1 MQDRQGLV
9 SIHPR
14 LRSGGDALS
23 RTLRQE
29 GLVFQERLENLRVA
43 AVGCHSGLSEALS
56 SVASHL
62 GIGSFPCHLDEAD
75 HLILLGD
82 VEAPDTGPDDV
93 TRILLLDDGV
103 RITDAEDREGGTPS
117 ELQEFGIC
125 VVGAS
130 LAFQEVLRI
139 QDCIRQ
145 IDIVKS
151 YIAVHYRVDT
161 RDAGASFLAERDL
174 VITDRDGSSIPLFVR
189 ERDDG
194 TGHMV
199 VSGRMADEV
208 AARELMMGMDLVSIL
223 DTPKAVPSTLE
234 LRIPRQVGSVDGD
247 ALVAGIGGLGSWA
260 LSVFCRGLADSGS
273 SGKGV
278 AMTILDPDPEI
289 ELHNL
294 NRQVLYS
301 TRDIGRPKAEAA
313 AEVLSGIVPDA
324 DFSWGVQSVG
334 MPELEG
340 IFSDSLDSEDQEDL
354 VDLDVEGSILCPEEL
369 ADRVLSSDV
378 ILSGV
383 DNLRSRAIIS
393 GIASSLGIPMINA
406 GAAGWSGQMD
416 VIREGDGCMTCRYG
430 PGIAKDDRVASC
442 QEDGEVPF
450 SSIVTSTAIFGAL
463 QGLALMSALSEG
475 ESLLDEWPGQVIW
488 GGRSNSLRIEKGL
501 VRGVFGKGDDHLTHI
516 REALG
521 IVPRGSQ

>member
-1 MQDRQGLV
+1 M
-9 SIHPR
+9 
-14 LRSGGDALS
+14 
-23 RTLRQE
+23 
-29 GLVFQERLENLRVA
+29 
-43 AVGCHSGLSEALS
+43 
-56 SVASHL
+56 
-62 GIGSFPCHLDEAD
+62 DEAD
-75 HLILLGD
+75 HLLLLGD

-103 RITDAEDREGGTPS
+103 RITHVEDSEGGTPS
-117 ELQEFGIC
+117 EIQEFGIC
-125 VVGAS
+125 VIGAS

-139 QDCIRQ
+139 QGCIRQ
-145 IDIVKS
+145 IDIVKA
-151 YIAVHYRVDT
+151 YVAVHYRVDI

-174 VITDRDGSSIPLFVR
+174 MIADREGSSLPLFVR
-189 ERDDG
+189 DRDDG
-194 TGHMV
+194 TGHLMI
-199 VSGRMADEV
+199 SGRMADGDAV
-208 AARELMMGMDLVSIL
+208 RDLMGGLDLVSSL
-223 DTPKAVPSTLE
+223 DAPDAIPSSLE
-234 LRIPRQVGSVDGD
+234 LRIPRQVGTISGD
-247 ALVAGIGGLGSWA
+247 AIIAGVGGLGSWA

-273 SGKGV
+273 SGEGV

-294 NRQVLYS
+294 NRQALYS
-301 TRDIGRPKAEAA
+301 TEDIGRPKAEAA

-324 DFSWGVQSVG
+324 DFSWGIQSVG

-340 IFSDSLDSEDQEDL
+340 IFSDSFDTVDEEDL
-354 VDLDVEGSILCPEEL
+354 VDLDVEGSVLCPEEL
-369 ADRVLSSDV
+369 FDRVLGSDV

-430 PGIAKDDRVASC
+430 PGIAKDGRVASC

-475 ESLLDEWPGQVIW
+475 GCLLDEWPGRVIW

-501 VRGVFGKGDDHLTHI
+501 VKGVFGNGDDHLTHI

-521 IVPRGSQ
+521 IVSGLVSDNSQ

>member
-1 MQDRQGLV
+1 MRVAAIGDHAGLTEALV
-9 SIHPR
+9 SI
-14 LRSGGDALS
+14 
-23 RTLRQE
+23 
-29 GLVFQERLENLRVA
+29 
-43 AVGCHSGLSEALS
+43 
-56 SVASHL
+56 ASHL
-62 GIGSFPCHLDEAD
+62 GVRSFPCELDEAD
-75 HLILLGD
+75 HLLLLGD
-82 VEAPDTGPDDV
+82 VGAPDSGPDNM

-103 RITDAEDREGGTPS
+103 KITSAEDREGGKPS
-117 ELQEFGIC
+117 ELQEYGIC
-125 VVGAS
+125 VIGAS

-139 QDCIRQ
+139 QGCIRQ
-145 IDIVKS
+145 VDIVKS
-151 YIAVHYRVDT
+151 YIAVHYRIDT
-161 RDAGASFLAERDL
+161 RDSGTSFLAERDL
-174 VITDRDGSSIPLFVR
+174 VISDRDGSSIPLFVR

-194 TGHMV
+194 TGHLM
-199 VSGRMADEV
+199 VSGRMADGDTV
-208 AARELMMGMDLVSIL
+208 RDLMAGLELVSSL
-223 DTPKAVPSTLE
+223 DTPEAIPSTLE
-234 LRIPRQVGSVDGD
+234 LRIPRQAGSISGDGII
-247 ALVAGIGGLGSWA
+247 AGVGGLGSWA

-273 SGKGV
+273 SGDGV

-301 TRDIGRPKAEAA
+301 DEDIGRPKAEAA
-313 AEVLSGIVPDA
+313 AEVLSRIVPDA
-324 DFSWGVQSVG
+324 DFSWGIQSVG

-340 IFSDSLDSEDQEDL
+340 IFSDSFDAVDEEDL

-393 GIASSLGIPMINA
+393 GMASSLGIPMINA

-463 QGLALMSALSEG
+463 QGLALMAALSEG
-475 ESLLDEWPGQVIW
+475 GCLLDEWPGQVIW

-501 VRGVFGKGDDHLTHI
+501 VKGVFGKGDDHLTHI